1 MKEELPIAVQI
12 AALAI
17 QIGVILFAAR
27 FCGVAAQK
35 MKVPSVLGELIAGI
49 IIGPFVLGGIGN
61 CSFFRYY
68 DAFTLI

>member
-35 MKVPSVLGELIAGI
+35 MKVPSVLGELVAGI
-49 IIGPFVLGGIGN
+49 II
-61 CSFFRYY
+61 
-68 DAFTLI
+68 